1 MDLGLLGKNALVTG
15 GSKGIGLACAELL
28 ARKVAASASP
38 RACKPI
44 SMRRENGSM
53 DASHTRPTSPLPR
66 KQHA

>member
-28 ARKVAASASP
+28 AREGCRVGITSRMQANL
-38 RACKPI
+38 
-44 SMRRENGSM
+44 MRRENGSM

>member
-28 ARKVAASASP
+28 AREGCRVGITSRMQA
-38 RACKPI
+38 
-44 SMRRENGSM
+44 NL